1 MKLQITRK
9 RKDDKRVM
17 LQIAGNMTIYSIKK
31 LKEVLLKEL
40 KSSAGMML
48 DLSKV
53 NEADSSAFQL
63 LVFLKR
69 EAEST
74 ERSFSVSSMNSRLQA
89 IFSLY
94 NETI

>member
-1 MKLQITRK
+1 LKLQITRK